1 MIRGRLEGKSL
12 RFTTIRPAAYWS
24 LTFTDVKKQLRW
36 SLWKN
41 QEFCAREVELPH
53 GRVESIPERPTAVLL
68 TGMIITEIYSFAR
81 SKQDYST
88 WSFRYHARPNLLYC
102 VDAVKVRE
110 VCTVCGT
117 KCWIKKKTYLPKK
130 ETARERLTWKGLLT
144 DKNNFIQY
152 LLWSFAQI
160 LKECK
165 VWHLETNSNRNQLWW
180 FRCAEIMPITDVMMM
195 ELTLKVQDTG

>member
-1 MIRGRLEGKSL
+1 MGSGCKSLSQEGEVVIRGRLEGKSL

-88 WSFRYHARPNLLYC
+88 WSFRYHACPNLLYC

-110 VCTVCGT
+110 VCAVCGT
-117 KCWIKKKTYLPKK
+117 KCWIKKKTSLPKK
-130 ETARERLTWKGLLT
+130 RNGERAF
-144 DKNNFIQY
+144 D
-152 LLWSFAQI
+152 
-160 LKECK
+160 
-165 VWHLETNSNRNQLWW
+165 
-180 FRCAEIMPITDVMMM
+180 M
-195 ELTLKVQDTG
+195 ERSSHW